1 MSEPKF
7 QYSANSGRFG
17 RPPKFGSTLLMF
29 DSLLMQKFRDTFN
42 HLKSLKYSTPNVFV
56 TKNLCRVI

>member
-56 TKNLCRVI
+56 TKKLCRVI